1 MADSCCS
8 GAGGCLFLK
17 RSVLLW
23 VGVALLLL
31 LSPGL
36 ASAQPPVERI
46 EATAVSAA
54 EFPQIEVRFRALDNR
69 GRHVSN
75 LERRDI
81 AITDNG
87 LAATPEDI
95 RDVPGPITL
104 HFVIEAGV
112 TLDDDHW
119 AAARAAVESF
129 AHGPWTQ
136 SGETRVAVSIVNDA
150 GLETLIPF
158 TAAATN
164 LIDALPENNPS
175 AGGFSEAPAALSALL
190 DDMNREAAGEAAA
203 IFFLTQQ
210 LEANTRAREVIE
222 KSQAYDIPVYTA
234 LMRSSERPPET
245 TSGGTPEPVLD
256 SLVRQLAEETSG
268 VFTLMN
274 TDPERLIAAF
284 DDLNTRRQQYVVVY
298 RTGDS
303 MSGTRNV
310 EIAVLGVGTA
320 LDVVSYEIDV
330 QPPLVYI
337 DTPPRNHTITR
348 VLTGD
353 SVDPALAEPTTQ
365 RVVANIG
372 FGENPR
378 RRVRSAMLK
387 VDNVQEG
394 SALENP
400 SLPERSED
408 PFVIDFLWDLRDVAA
423 GDHTLTVEITD
434 ELGKSSSASTNVTVN
449 VPRLP
454 VPAST
459 GVSPVNPTAP
469 APPAPTPIP
478 CVLPEPLCRQV
489 EQPVRRNP
497 VAAISAAVALLA
509 LAFAGIVWAN
519 RDKAPIQRMS
529 ETVRRGIDRVTNRYR
544 RAEVRA
550 YLELLA
556 GDHSVDSR
564 YEIYGDTPIGRS
576 RQNAQ
581 LLFQQEM
588 ENSPISRLHCT
599 ITDEEDHFM
608 LRDEDSANGTYLNN
622 ERLAPLVPQRLKD
635 GDIIE
640 LARVER
646 GGVRLRFVAATP
658 EDTLPPDS
666 SSIPIE
672 DQGRVTRQLDQTGGR
687 F

>member
-1 MADSCCS
+1 MADSCYP
-8 GAGGCLFLK
+8 GAGGRLLLK
-17 RSVLLW
+17 RSMLLW

-31 LSPGL
+31 FSPRS
-36 ASAQPPVERI
+36 ASAQPPIERI
-46 EATAVSAA
+46 EATAVSAEA
-54 EFPQIEVRFRALDNR
+54 FPQVEVRFRALDNQ
-69 GRHVSN
+69 GRHVPN

-87 LAATPEDI
+87 VAVTPESI
-95 RDVPGPITL
+95 RDIPGSLTL

-112 TLDDDHW
+112 TLDDEHW
-119 AAARAAVESF
+119 SAARAAVESF

-136 SGETRVAVSIVNDA
+136 SGETRVAVSIVNDS
-150 GLETLIPF
+150 GLETLIPY
-158 TAAATN
+158 TATATE
-164 LIDALPENNPS
+164 LIDALPENNPG

-190 DDMNREAAGEAAA
+190 DDMNREVAGEAAA

-222 KSQAYDIPVYTA
+222 KSQTYNIPVYTA
-234 LMRSSERPPET
+234 LMRSSERPPAAA
-245 TSGGTPEPVLD
+245 SGGTPEPVLD
-256 SLVRQLAEETSG
+256 SLVRRMAEETSG

-284 DDLNTRRQQYVVVY
+284 DDLNTRRQQYAVDY
-298 RTGDS
+298 RTSDP

-310 EIAVLGVGTA
+310 EIGVLGVGTA
-320 LDVVSYEIDV
+320 IDVISYEIDV

-337 DTPPRNHTITR
+337 DTPPGNHIITR

-353 SVDPALAEPTTQ
+353 SADPALAEPATQ

-378 RRVRSAMLK
+378 RRVRSALLK
-387 VDNVQEG
+387 VDNVREG
-394 SALENP
+394 TLENP
-400 SLPERSED
+400 PLPERGEE
-408 PFVIDFLWDLRDVAA
+408 PFAIEFLWDLSDVAA
-423 GDHTLTVEITD
+423 GDHTLTVEIAD
-434 ELGKSSSASTNVTVN
+434 ELGKISSASTNVTVN
-449 VPRLP
+449 VPQP
-454 VPAST
+454 VAPTPGAVAPA
-459 GVSPVNPTAP
+459 PTAP
-469 APPAPTPIP
+469 TPPPTPIP
-478 CVLPEPLCRQV
+478 CVLPEPLCRV
-489 EQPVRRNP
+489 ERPARENP
-497 VAAISAAVALLA
+497 IAAISTAVALLS

-556 GDHSVDSR
+556 GDLSVDSR

-622 ERLAPLVPQRLKD
+622 ERLAPLVPQRLRD

>member
-1 MADSCCS
+1 
-8 GAGGCLFLK
+8 LLLK

-46 EATAVSAA
+46 ETTAINAA
-54 EFPQIEVRFRALDNR
+54 EFPQIEVRFRALDSR
-69 GRHVSN
+69 GRHVPN

-87 LAATPEDI
+87 IAVTPEPTQQID
-95 RDVPGPITL
+95 DGPLTL

-129 AHGPWTQ
+129 ARGRWTQ
-136 SGETRVAVSIVNDA
+136 SGETRVAVSIVNDS
-150 GLETLIPF
+150 GLETLIPYTM
-158 TAAATN
+158 TATD
-164 LIDALPENNPS
+164 LIDALPEENPS

-190 DDMNREAAGEAAA
+190 DDMNREAAGQAAA

-222 KSQAYDIPVYTA
+222 KSQAYNIPVYTA

-256 SLVRQLAEETSG
+256 SLVRQIAEETSG
-268 VFTLMN
+268 VFTLMDD
-274 TDPERLIAAF
+274 DPQRLIEAF
-284 DDLNTRRQQYVVVY
+284 DDLDTRRQQYAVAY
-298 RTGDS
+298 RTVDPT
-303 MSGTRNV
+303 SGTRNV
-310 EIAVLGVGTA
+310 EISIVGVGTA
-320 LDVVSYEIDV
+320 IDVISYEIDV

-337 DTPPRNHTITR
+337 DTPAKDSPITR

-353 SVDPALAEPTTQ
+353 SADPALAEPTTQ
-365 RVVANIG
+365 RVVARVG
-372 FGENPR
+372 FGENPM
-378 RRVRSAMLK
+378 RRVRRAVLT
-387 VDNVQEG
+387 VDNVPEG
-394 SALENP
+394 EPL
-400 SLPERSED
+400 ED
-408 PFVIDFLWDLRDVAA
+408 PELPASSEESFTIEFLWDLRGVAA

-434 ELGKSSSASTNVTVN
+434 ELGERSSASTNVTVN
-449 VPRLP
+449 VPQP
-454 VPAST
+454 V
-459 GVSPVNPTAP
+459 
-469 APPAPTPIP
+469 APTPGAATPTPTPSPTPVP
-478 CVLPEPLCRQV
+478 CVLPGVLCERV
-489 EQPVRRNP
+489 ERPIRENP
-497 VAAISAAVALLA
+497 IAAISGAVALLA

-519 RDKAPIQRMS
+519 RDRGPIQRMS

-556 GDHSVDSR
+556 GDHNVDAR

-622 ERLAPLVPQRLKD
+622 ERLAPLVPQRLRD

-672 DQGRVTRQLDQTGGR
+672 DQGRVTRQLDQTGDR